1 MVTEAKDSLSFYNG
15 LSIIYDEISSK
26 RYNYLSGVNQILL
39 DFVETTNHRIKWL
52 DLACGNGSRTLR
64 LMRTFGKIESVTAID
79 SAINMVNSFNHKLTG
94 DMRVEVICKDF
105 TEPQDLS
112 SEFNLIT
119 TLWNVFGH
127 LNTEDEKLAWLQN
140 VKKHLSKD
148 GFFFMD
154 FNNRY
159 NLEYGLKTILKN
171 MVFDLFQIKTARYPL
186 QIEGIQTAVYIHS
199 PGELDSLIDKAG
211 LKIQKRLF
219 VLYKS
224 GELSRV
230 PWVCGQVLLQITH
243 K

>member
-1 MVTEAKDSLSFYNG
+1 MVTEAKDSLSFYND
-15 LSIIYDEISSK
+15 LSIMYDEISSK
-26 RYNYLSGVNQILL
+26 RYNYLSGVNQILF
-39 DFVETTNHRIKWL
+39 DFVEITNHRIKWL
-52 DLACGNGSRTLR
+52 DLACGNGSRTLG
-64 LMRTFGKIESVTAID
+64 LMRTFGKVESVTAID

-199 PGELDSLIDKAG
+199 PGELDGLIDQAG

>member
-1 MVTEAKDSLSFYNG
+1 MATDIKDSLAFYNG
-15 LSIIYDEISSK
+15 LYIMYDEISSK
-26 RYNYLSGVNQILL
+26 RQSYLNGVNQILR
-39 DFVETTNHRIKWL
+39 DFVEKNNQRIKWL
-52 DLACGNGSRTLR
+52 DLACGNGSRTLH
-64 LMRTFGKIESVTAID
+64 LMSTFGKVESVIAID
-79 SAINMVNSFNHKLTG
+79 SAINMVSSFNHKLRG
-94 DMRVEVICKDF
+94 DIRVEVLCKDF
-105 TEPQDLS
+105 TKPQDLS
-112 SEFNLIT
+112 SEFHLIT

-127 LNTEDEKLAWLQN
+127 LNTVDEKLAWLQN

-159 NLEYGLKTILKN
+159 NIEYGLKTVLKN
-171 MVFDLFQIKTARYPL
+171 VVLDLFQIKTARYPL
-186 QIEGIQTAVYIHS
+186 QIAGVQTAVYIHS
-199 PGELDSLIDKAG
+199 PGELDSLIAKAG